1 MVEKRSLQT
10 GESAAGITSGSEP
23 GTAAAAAGDEVAE
36 SANFTNEEL
45 REFLEADTAGELA
58 DPEFKERLRAKL
70 WEMVRRRAGGLPPLD
85 ED

>member
-1 MVEKRSLQT
+1 M
-10 GESAAGITSGSEP
+10 
-23 GTAAAAAGDEVAE
+23 AE